1 MKACG
6 SSDESMSVTEYTS
19 RRNCM
24 ELSLFANVYLK
35 MKNWKRF
42 FIQMDSSTMFT

>member
-19 RRNCM
+19 RRNYT
-24 ELSLFANVYLK
+24 EL
-35 MKNWKRF
+35 
-42 FIQMDSSTMFT
+42 TMFIYDR